1 MTDYDRLFLAE
12 ELRLDGSN
20 FAEWY
25 MRLREVLHTNNELY
39 MIDEPLEECPD
50 VSANYEEY
58 MEWYEQKTTYLK
70 VEWLMCTFMD
80 SDLGR
85 QFGNLSAMEIVDE
98 LKRRFIAQVRV
109 ERFEVLDEFLSTKM
123 EENTCLE
130 QHLRKMHRLYYTHVD
145 V

>member
-1 MTDYDRLFLAE
+1 MTDYGKMFLSE
-12 ELRLDGSN
+12 DLRVDGAN
-20 FAEWY
+20 FATWY
-25 MRLREVLHTNNELY
+25 MRLRETLYENDELY
-39 MIDEPLEECPD
+39 VIDEPLEECPN

-98 LKRRFIAQVRV
+98 LKRRFIAQVRIA
-109 ERFEVLDEFLSTKM
+109 RFECLDEFLSTKI

-130 QHLRKMHRLYYTHVD
+130 QHLRKMHRLY
-145 V
+145 